1 LLPPP
6 PRFHPSGRPARTTAR
21 PASYAV

>member
-1 LLPPP
+1 LPPPP
-6 PRFHPSGRPARTTAR
+6 PRFHPSGRPAHTTAR